1 MPPGAVLSKL
11 TEPVF
16 EEGLAL
22 DGAAPLSTA
31 VPALPARNDPLCKS
45 AIGIIG

>member
-1 MPPGAVLSKL
+1 MPPGAVLTKL

-22 DGAAPLSTA
+22 CCSGNRLDTIVAAVNREAGRS
-31 VPALPARNDPLCKS
+31 S
-45 AIGIIG
+45 A